1 MKKLPVQVILSRFFL
16 SFEGNVW
23 YDVGERFRILIWR
36 TNPHRRERQMKIPK
50 TEREVQFMGYLIT
63 ILVAYVMGSSNM
75 AKYLAM
81 IRKVDLQA
89 GGSGNLGASNAV
101 ILMGWGAGVLTA
113 LHDIGKSALAVILAR
128 TFFPDLPHIGA
139 VAGVASVLGHIY
151 PFWMKFKGGKGFAS
165 YLGMTIAL
173 NWKFAIVVLLL
184 VVVVTLLTDYIVAGT
199 TTTIVLVPVYMGIA
213 GGSVVLPLILL
224 VASAVIAWKHR
235 ENYVRIYKGTEIG
248 FRSAG
253 RGDHRVK

>member
-1 MKKLPVQVILSRFFL
+1 MEYIIVILL
-16 SFEGNVW
+16 S
-23 YDVGERFRILIWR
+23 
-36 TNPHRRERQMKIPK
+36 
-50 TEREVQFMGYLIT
+50 YL
-63 ILVAYVMGSSNM
+63 VGSSNM

-81 IRKVDLQA
+81 AKKVDLTA

-101 ILMGWGAGVLTA
+101 ILMGWGAGILTA
-113 LHDIGKSALAVILAR
+113 IHDIGKSALAVIVAR
-128 TFFPDLPHIGA
+128 MVFPDAAHIGA

-173 NWKFAIVVLLL
+173 NWKLAIAVLLL
-184 VVVVTLLTDYIVAGT
+184 VVVVTLVTDYIVAAT
-199 TTTIVLVPVYMGIA
+199 TTTIIVVPVAMGIL
-213 GGSVVLPLILL
+213 SQSFVLPLILL
-224 VASAVIAWKHR
+224 IATAVIAWKHR
-235 ENYVRIYKGTEIG
+235 DNYVRMYKGTEIG